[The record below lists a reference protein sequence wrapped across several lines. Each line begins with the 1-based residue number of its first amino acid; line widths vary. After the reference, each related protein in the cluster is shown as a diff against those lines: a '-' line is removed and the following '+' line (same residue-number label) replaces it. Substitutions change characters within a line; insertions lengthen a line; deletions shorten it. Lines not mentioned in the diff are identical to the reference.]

1 MKIYL
6 YSDNNGAALSDC
18 DVFLCEIG
26 TAVLVHMIVGIISHA
41 QIVITADFVMLV
53 EAEAPS
59 V

>member
-26 TAVLVHMIVGIISHA
+26 TAVSVHMIVGVINHA
-41 QIVITADFVMLV
+41 QIVITTGFVMFV